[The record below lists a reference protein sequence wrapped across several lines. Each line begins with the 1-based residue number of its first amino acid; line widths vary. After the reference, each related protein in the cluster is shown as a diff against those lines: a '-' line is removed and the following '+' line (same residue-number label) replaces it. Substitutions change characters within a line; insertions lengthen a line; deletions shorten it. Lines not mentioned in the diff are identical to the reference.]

1 MSSRRAGLKKE
12 EQLKVIFRTL
22 SFSNFNHVFNLTV
35 SSNEKSI
42 WKCSHVQQK
51 KIRILI
57 PGYKPEKFLD
67 YYDPEEMISNFSSHT
82 LSDSEKGLLCK
93 GLRFTLPSKKI
104 DYVDFLAQ
112 FEILY
117 RATLEF
123 NLPSEIRDF
132 LKNKFK
138 DSCFSTLNSYN
149 FNKVNTNLTESE
161 CKSLKELIQR
171 KDFIQKLTKK
181 TL

>member
-1 MSSRRAGLKKE
+1 
-12 EQLKVIFRTL
+12 
-22 SFSNFNHVFNLTV
+22 
-35 SSNEKSI
+35 
-42 WKCSHVQQK
+42 
-51 KIRILI
+51 
-57 PGYKPEKFLD
+57 
-67 YYDPEEMISNFSSHT
+67 MISNFSSHT